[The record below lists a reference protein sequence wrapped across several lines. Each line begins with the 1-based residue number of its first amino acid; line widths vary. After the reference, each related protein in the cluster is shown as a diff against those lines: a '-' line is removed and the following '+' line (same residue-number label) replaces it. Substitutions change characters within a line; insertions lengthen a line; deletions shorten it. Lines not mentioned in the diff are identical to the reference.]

1 MPILSERALLCAGR
15 RFLACRLGYGLGFSR
30 LFLEIV
36 LKDWCEQD
44 SPEGFWG
51 LYICANYLCE

>member
-1 MPILSERALLCAGR
+1 M
-15 RFLACRLGYGLGFSR
+15 LGYGLGFSR